1 MIKDSSKEAYA
12 AHLSKSQTQ
21 RAKIYKYLRGRK
33 TPCTRQELSQAMGL
47 PINIVCGRVNELI
60 KADAIFELERR
71 TCKVTGA
78 NSHQIR
84 AFGNE

>member
-1 MIKDSSKEAYA
+1 
-12 AHLSKSQTQ
+12 
-21 RAKIYKYLRGRK
+21 
-33 TPCTRQELSQAMGL
+33 MGL
-47 PINIVCGRVNELI
+47 PINVICGRVNELI

-84 AFGNE
+84 A